1 MKLLSGTVTSCP
13 DFHITIHKKKQRKK
27 NLNFRAKIQYFL
39 GFYSKIQE
47 NTIFFKTTSSVKSFP
62 M

>member
-47 NTIFFKTTSSVKSFP
+47 NTIFSVKILH
-62 M
+62 